1 MAAVNP
7 FPLPPS
13 CFESRFFVLAEW
25 LRNHP
30 TPRTLSSLWKTLN
43 HSVVVCAVCAVAVTH
58 DTHPERGWSEGKI
71 QPWELQE
78 TSRRISGKRVYRV
91 SGTPPQSTESRNLRK
106 LSNGGT
112 VLEIRSPKKSSAL
125 CALVDSVSFPSNGP
139 PPLSPSGRHSSLLHF
154 FSVCSTWDCL
164 QIANPS
170 KVGFARKKKN
180 SVQFTQPPLCEEN
193 KEGLLLCHAA
203 EAAAINASS

>member
-1 MAAVNP
+1 MKGK
-7 FPLPPS
+7 F
-13 CFESRFFVLAEW
+13 SRGNYRKHLEEF
-25 LRNHP
+25 
-30 TPRTLSSLWKTLN
+30 
-43 HSVVVCAVCAVAVTH
+43 
-58 DTHPERGWSEGKI
+58 
-71 QPWELQE
+71 
-78 TSRRISGKRVYRV
+78 RV
-91 SGTPPQSTESRNLRK
+91 SGCRTPPQSTESRNLRK

-154 FSVCSTWDCL
+154 FCVCSTWDCL

-180 SVQFTQPPLCEEN
+180 WVGKSSDFTNPFVCGPAGGKVKKMSVVVCVTYVDNNTHTTFW
-193 KEGLLLCHAA
+193 
-203 EAAAINASS
+203 

>member
-1 MAAVNP
+1 M
-7 FPLPPS
+7 
-13 CFESRFFVLAEW
+13 
-25 LRNHP
+25 
-30 TPRTLSSLWKTLN
+30 TRTR
-43 HSVVVCAVCAVAVTH
+43 
-58 DTHPERGWSEGKI
+58 ERGGVKGKF
-71 QPWELQE
+71 
-78 TSRRISGKRVYRV
+78 SRGNYRKHLEEFRV
-91 SGTPPQSTESRNLRK
+91 SFKFTTGSVRHTPPQSTESRNLRK

-203 EAAAINASS
+203 TGALKLPPSMLQAERDYCAKSHGTGELSHSCKMLLKFWP